1 MSGGNLPLPDGPAA
15 MRLDGAGITLGG
27 NQVLRGIDLRI
38 PAGQT
43 LVVIGESG
51 CGKSVFLKLL
61 IGLLKATEGRVLF
74 QDMDLN
80 LLSENRLMKLRLK
93 YGYLFQGG
101 ALFDSLS
108 VEENVAFPMR
118 QQGILA
124 ESSMRLRVGDC
135 LEAVG
140 LPPSLWTRM
149 PSDLSGGQRKRVGLA
164 RALIMQP
171 AIMLYDEPTT
181 GLDPIMTGVINDL
194 ILKVSQSR
202 PVTSVVVTHELRTL
216 ATVADRVLM
225 LRPLSRLEPWESQ
238 VAFEGTPEELRRCPL
253 PVVRSFL
260 GGNGGAGLAAVA
272 TSEPGEQDSPEQSS
286 GIQP

>member
-1 MSGGNLPLPDGPAA
+1 MSSGSIPQSDGPAT
-15 MRLDGAGITLGG
+15 MRLEGVGVTLGD
-27 NQVLRGIDLRI
+27 NQILRGINLNI
-38 PAGQT
+38 SAGQT

-61 IGLLKATEGRVLF
+61 IGLVKATEGRILF
-74 QDMDLN
+74 QDQDLK

-93 YGYLFQGG
+93 YGYLFQSG

-118 QQGILA
+118 QQGIHSETA
-124 ESSMRLRVGDC
+124 IRQRVGES
-135 LEAVG
+135 LEDVG

-164 RALIMQP
+164 RALVMQP

-194 ILKVSQSR
+194 ILKVARSR

-225 LRPLSRLEPWESQ
+225 LRPLPRLEPWEPQ
-238 VAFEGTPEELRRCPL
+238 VAFEGTPSELRQCGL
-253 PVVRSFL
+253 PVVKSFL
-260 GGNGGAGLAAVA
+260 GGHGIAEITAGG
-272 TSEPGEQDSPEQSS
+272 DSSFPDLTHQAEHSHE
-286 GIQP
+286 

>member
-1 MSGGNLPLPDGPAA
+1 
-15 MRLDGAGITLGG
+15 MRLEGVGVTLGD
-27 NQVLRGIDLRI
+27 NQILRGINLNI
-38 PAGQT
+38 SAGQT

-61 IGLLKATEGRVLF
+61 IGLVKATEGRILF
-74 QDMDLN
+74 QDQDLK

-93 YGYLFQGG
+93 YGYLFQSG

-118 QQGILA
+118 QQGIHSETA
-124 ESSMRLRVGDC
+124 IRQRVGES
-135 LEAVG
+135 LEDVG

-164 RALIMQP
+164 RALVMQP

-194 ILKVSQSR
+194 ILKVARSR

-225 LRPLSRLEPWESQ
+225 LRPLPRLEPWEPQ
-238 VAFEGTPEELRRCPL
+238 VAFEGTPSELRQCGL
-253 PVVRSFL
+253 PVVKSFL
-260 GGNGGAGLAAVA
+260 GGHGIAEITAGG
-272 TSEPGEQDSPEQSS
+272 DSSFPDLTHQAEHSHE
-286 GIQP
+286 

>member
-1 MSGGNLPLPDGPAA
+1 MSSGTIPQPDGPAT
-15 MRLDGAGITLGG
+15 MRLEGAGITLGG

-61 IGLLKATEGRVLF
+61 IGLLKPTVGRVLF
-74 QDMDLN
+74 QDQDLM
-80 LLSENRLMKLRLK
+80 LLSENRLMRLRLK
-93 YGYLFQGG
+93 YGYLFQSG

-118 QQGILA
+118 QQGIIP
-124 ESSMRLRVGDC
+124 ENTMRMRVGES

-140 LPPSLWTRM
+140 LPPSLWARM

-164 RALIMQP
+164 RALVMQP

-194 ILKVSQSR
+194 ILKVSRSR

-216 ATVADRVLM
+216 ATVADRVVM
-225 LRPLSRLEPWESQ
+225 FRPLSRLEPWESQ
-238 VAFEGTPEELRRCPL
+238 IAFEGTPTELHKCSL
-253 PVVRSFL
+253 PVVKAFL
-260 GGNGGAGLAAVA
+260 GGHGVAEFAAIPGGFA
-272 TSEPGEQDSPEQSS
+272 EPVPPAISL

>member
-1 MSGGNLPLPDGPAA
+1 MSSGSIPQSDGPAT
-15 MRLDGAGITLGG
+15 MRLEGVGVTLGD
-27 NQVLRGIDLRI
+27 NQILRGINLNI
-38 PAGQT
+38 SAGQT

-61 IGLLKATEGRVLF
+61 IGLVKATEGRILF
-74 QDMDLN
+74 QDQDLK

-93 YGYLFQGG
+93 YGYLFQSG

-118 QQGILA
+118 QQGIHSETA
-124 ESSMRLRVGDC
+124 IRQRVGES
-135 LEAVG
+135 LEDVG

-164 RALIMQP
+164 RALVMQP

-194 ILKVSQSR
+194 ILKVARSR

-225 LRPLSRLEPWESQ
+225 LRPLPRLEPWEPQ
-238 VAFEGTPEELRRCPL
+238 VAFEGTPSELRQCGL
-253 PVVRSFL
+253 PVVKSFL
-260 GGNGGAGLAAVA
+260 GGHGIAEITAGG
-272 TSEPGEQDSPEQSS
+272 DSSFPDLTHKAEHSHE
-286 GIQP
+286 

>member
-1 MSGGNLPLPDGPAA
+1 MSSGNIPQIDGPAT
-15 MRLDGAGITLGG
+15 MRLEGAGITLGS
-27 NQVLRGIDLRI
+27 NQVLRGIDLQI

-74 QDMDLN
+74 QDQDLK
-80 LLSENRLMKLRLK
+80 LLSENRLMRLRLK
-93 YGYLFQGG
+93 YGYLFQSG

-124 ESSMRLRVGDC
+124 ENAMRLRVGDS

-164 RALIMQP
+164 RALVMQP

-194 ILKVSQSR
+194 ILKVSRSR
-202 PVTSVVVTHELRTL
+202 PVTSVVITHELRTL
-216 ATVADRVLM
+216 ATVADRVVM

-238 VAFEGTPEELRRCPL
+238 VAFEGTPDELRKCPL
-253 PVVRSFL
+253 PVVKSFL
-260 GGNGGAGLAAVA
+260 GGHGVVDFSANPSGIA
-272 TSEPGEQDSPEQSS
+272 EPVLPAPSH